1 MMINFPISGGK
12 ETLLTLLEAFIYDPL
27 VDWTPGVE
35 LGLTNAFGRQ
45 VPGDNAG
52 EGLNQNKRVMEA
64 EITFSLLSVRMAEMK
79 STWMSNKA
87 DLSRDVYAME
97 DLLTCWLDESS
108 NLHIHRDSLSKLHKA
123 ISILKVCTY
132 YC

>member
-1 MMINFPISGGK
+1 M
-12 ETLLTLLEAFIYDPL
+12 TLLEAFIYDPL

-79 STWMSNKA
+79 STWLSNKA

-108 NLHIHRDSLSKLHKA
+108 NLHIYRDSLSKLHKA